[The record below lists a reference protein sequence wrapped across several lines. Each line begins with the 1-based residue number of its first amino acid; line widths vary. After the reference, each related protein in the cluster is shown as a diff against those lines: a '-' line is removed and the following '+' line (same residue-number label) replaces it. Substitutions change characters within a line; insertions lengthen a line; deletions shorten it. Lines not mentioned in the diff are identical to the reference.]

1 MSNGRSGGSSI
12 SWLWIILSFVF
23 QLWPIGIFLLF
34 FKIFGDN
41 KRRGAARTYGQPN
54 TYRPAGSNP
63 NQQRWDWSRQAQD
76 VTPRPVQQ
84 NEAQAQPQPRGRA
97 YSHPPRQQAQAP
109 QPPTPLQPQQQYNSV
124 TPTSQTPP
132 HGQTAYH
139 GGTYQGYRYDYQYQ
153 QGGDGM
159 TAKQR
164 ALMNKIGPKR
174 GKGLSIG
181 GWITAGVGA
190 FSAAIVFVAMLA
202 SGSWFFDILMVC
214 ALVATPMCIPG
225 AVMAAVGGRQRD
237 RAERCTTLFNMMR
250 SRKTAD
256 IYELASAVPCSR
268 SQATKDLRWMIQE
281 GFFPG
286 AYIDASKGMIIFAGA
301 EPEPEKMPEA
311 DQPATEPGVFP
322 EVLLIRKLN
331 DEIADEVVSMHMD
344 RLEELTHKIFTY
356 VEANPAKEDRIRQF
370 RNHYLPKTIKILES
384 YARFERQGVA
394 GANIRSAMKDVE
406 QIMET
411 LSKGFEKQLDML
423 FVDEALDVTT
433 DINVLENMM
442 GLQGLSADDPFQ
454 LELYGGDK
462 LGSL

>member
-1 MSNGRSGGSSI
+1 MSNGRGNGGGGI

-41 KRRGAARTYGQPN
+41 KRKNASRPYGQPN
-54 TYRPAGSNP
+54 TYRPVGSDP
-63 NQQRWDWSRQAQD
+63 QQQRWDWSRQAQD

-84 NEAQAQPQPRGRA
+84 NTAQPPRGRS
-97 YSHPPRQQAQAP
+97 YQQPPRTQQQPPPP
-109 QPPTPLQPQQQYNSV
+109 QPGQYNSV
-124 TPTSQTPP
+124 TPTGATPP

-139 GGTYQGYRYDYQYQ
+139 TGTNPGYRYDYQYQ
-153 QGGDGM
+153 QGGDGAM

-164 ALMNKIGPKR
+164 ALMRKIGPKR
-174 GKGLSIG
+174 GKGLSIA
-181 GWITAGVGA
+181 GWITAGAGA
-190 FSAAIVFVAMLA
+190 LSAAITFIGMLA
-202 SGSWFFDILMVC
+202 SGEGLFSVLMAVGIITTSVC
-214 ALVATPMCIPG
+214 VPG
-225 AVMAAVGGRQRD
+225 AVMAAIGGRQRD
-237 RAERCTTLFNMMR
+237 RAERCTTLFYMMR

-268 SQATKDLRWMIQE
+268 NQAMKDLRWMIQE

-286 AYIDASKGMIIFAGA
+286 AYIDASKGMIIQQGA
-301 EPEPEKMPEA
+301 EPEPEKKETAAAEPTA
-311 DQPATEPGVFP
+311 QPGVFP

-370 RNHYLPKTIKILES
+370 RQHYLPKTIKILES

-394 GANIRSAMKDVE
+394 GSNIRSAMKDVE

-411 LSKGFEKQLDML
+411 LSRGFEKQLDML

-442 GLQGLSADDPFQ
+442 GLSGLGGDDPFQ

-462 LGSL
+462 LGNL